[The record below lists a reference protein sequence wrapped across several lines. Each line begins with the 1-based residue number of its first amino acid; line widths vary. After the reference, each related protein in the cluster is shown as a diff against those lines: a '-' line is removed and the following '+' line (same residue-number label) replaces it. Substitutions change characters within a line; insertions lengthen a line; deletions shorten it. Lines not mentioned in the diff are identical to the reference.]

1 MDQLTL
7 PISVQT
13 PTRKYSNYR
22 KKYLEILQGD
32 FNFQNHNSTYSAH
45 AFHAFPAKF
54 PPQLPGV
61 FIEGMSKPGEIIL
74 DPMMGSGTTL
84 LEARLLGRK
93 PIGFD
98 IDPLSTLI
106 SYSKV
111 TSIDPIKAAEYG
123 EQVAER
129 ADSLYLQS
137 KEYLGQVLKQRFDP
151 KTLEFI
157 NYWFDPQ
164 TQLELVALISG
175 IDGVQDPAIRSF
187 LTIVFSSIIIT
198 KSGGVSLARDL
209 AHTRPHK
216 DLTKVPKPAIKE
228 FRKRLKTNL
237 KGILSSKKSN
247 FLVGEGNAQYL
258 PISNNSIDLIVTS
271 PPYASN
277 AIDYI
282 RASKF
287 SLVWLRH
294 TISEL
299 GDLRIS
305 YIGGENITGFSY
317 FGMPV
322 FTETL
327 LNKLGE
333 IDIKKSKVIH
343 RYFSEMKGVLQEMFR
358 VLRPGKAAVVV
369 VGTSLIRGLDIE
381 TQNCLAEKGEMVGL
395 EVVKIAER
403 QIDRDKR
410 MMPARKNGQNQSQ
423 IEERMHKEY
432 VIGFLKPEG

>member
-1 MDQLTL
+1 MDQLNL
-7 PISVQT
+7 PLFVSN
-13 PTRKYSNYR
+13 PTKKFSNYR

-61 FIEGMSKPGEIIL
+61 FIEGLTRSGDIIL

-84 LEARLLGRK
+84 LEARLMGRK

-111 TSIDPIKAAEYG
+111 TSIDPKKASEFG

-129 ADSLYLQS
+129 ADALYLNRS
-137 KEYLGQVLKQRFDP
+137 DYLSQILKQRFDF
-151 KTLEFI
+151 KSLEFI
-157 NYWFDPQ
+157 NYWFDLQ

-175 IDGVQDPAIRSF
+175 IEGVQDPAIRSF

-216 DLTKVPKPAIKE
+216 DLTKVPKPASKE
-228 FRKRLKTNL
+228 FRKRLKANL

-247 FLVGEGNAQYL
+247 FLVGEGNAQSL
-258 PISNNSIDLIVTS
+258 PISNNSIDLIITS

-282 RASKF
+282 RANKF

-294 TISEL
+294 PIAEL
-299 GDLRIS
+299 GELRGS
-305 YIGGENITGFSY
+305 YIGGENTTGFTY
-317 FGMPV
+317 FRMPV
-322 FTETL
+322 LTETL
-327 LNKLGE
+327 LKKLGE
-333 IDIKKSKVIH
+333 IDTKKSKVIH
-343 RYFSEMKGVLQEMFR
+343 RYFSEMRGVLEEMFR

-369 VGTSLIRGLDIE
+369 VGTSMIRGLDIE
-381 TQNCLAEKGEMVGL
+381 TQNCLAEIGEMVGFD
-395 EVVKIAER
+395 VVKIAER
-403 QIDRDKR
+403 QLDRDKR